1 MVEMVYRYFSPLTL
15 PQPNL
20 PRHQLS
26 LRPAQA
32 TMFKPFCLL
41 KFLHLSRIYHGFNV
55 NNCIYMNEWVILGLM
70 KYSTLP
76 VPVISV
82 ILCVVLGLVKS
93 LFAMLVV

>member
-1 MVEMVYRYFSPLTL
+1 MVEMVYRYFSPLTQ